1 MENMTLMREAL
12 WHDADEFLDIKT
24 QQWNQPRVLGKPKV
38 ATLRKILELQKM
50 KARTVDQKALIMV
63 ELL

>member
-24 QQWNQPRVLGKPKV
+24 QQWNQPESIGKAQGCNPEKDIRI
-38 ATLRKILELQKM
+38 TKDEGKNC
-50 KARTVDQKALIMV
+50 
-63 ELL
+63 